1 MDSQLAELRRAQ
13 DSLRKTIDARQKLL
27 QTLDANRSGT
37 FSNSSSLEEENS
49 GVDSASSGDEE

>member
-1 MDSQLAELRRAQ
+1 MDSQLAELREAQ
-13 DSLRKTIDARQKLL
+13 DSLRKTIDVRQKLL
-27 QTLDANRSGT
+27 QTLDANRNGT